1 MLWGRRRVRFGIFKI
16 GERIRKK
23 KKKKN
28 LVSDEVRLVRMT
40 KC

>member
-23 KKKKN
+23 KKKN